1 VVTDNQT
8 AILTTR
14 LHEKQR
20 AQWSRYGFEN
30 LLAWLFLLLLMVRLF
45 LAKTP
50 YAEVVFSG
58 FLSLVLLSAA
68 FSSTGA
74 FILIGQIGSTE
85 HEPVLSAIGLT
96 VLLSVFLHGLSA
108 VPLSTLRGRYA
119 NRHNLG

>member
-74 FILIGQIGSTE
+74 FILVGQIDSTE
-85 HEPVLSAIGLT
+85 HEPVLSVIGLT
-96 VLLSVFLHGLSA
+96 LLLSGFMHGRSA
-108 VPLSTLRGRYA
+108 VRLSTLHGRYA
-119 NRHNLG
+119 NRHNLS